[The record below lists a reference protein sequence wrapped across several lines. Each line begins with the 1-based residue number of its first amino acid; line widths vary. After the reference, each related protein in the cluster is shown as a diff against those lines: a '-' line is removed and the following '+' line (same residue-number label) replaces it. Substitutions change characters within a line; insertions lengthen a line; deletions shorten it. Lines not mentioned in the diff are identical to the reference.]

1 MPDSVCPGFK
11 KQKKY
16 SCTVSLSGLTLKFI
30 NLPSIY
36 GTPNVYFVL
45 ENCGHVGVLPVDIF
59 TLEFSGL
66 FELEF

>member
-16 SCTVSLSGLTLKFI
+16 SCAISLGGLTLKLI
-30 NLPSIY
+30 NSPNIY
-36 GTPNVYFVL
+36 GTPNVYLVL
-45 ENCGHVGVLPVDIF
+45 ENCGHVGVLSADIF

-66 FELEF
+66 FEVEF